1 MALTAPDGRFVKVN
15 KTLCDELGYTEE
27 QLLSDD
33 PPSIVHPDDVDAN
46 REMARRLIAGE
57 ITSSR
62 AERRYMHADGH
73 EIQMRESVALVRDGN
88 DTPLL
93 FIFQLED
100 ATEQIELGA
109 ADHAREL
116 GAAGDALP
124 VPLGRHSA
132 DPANLEGPFLSP
144 ERVQ

>member
-1 MALTAPDGRFVKVN
+1 
-15 KTLCDELGYTEE
+15 
-27 QLLSDD
+27 
-33 PPSIVHPDDVDAN
+33 
-46 REMARRLIAGE
+46 MARRLLSGE
-57 ITSSR
+57 IKSSR
-62 AERRYMHADGH
+62 AERRYVHADGH

-116 GAAGDALP
+116 GAAGDPLP
-124 VPLGRHSA
+124 VPPRRH
-132 DPANLEGPFLSP
+132 PAGPAHLAGPFLSP
-144 ERVQ
+144 ARGPHALAQDQF